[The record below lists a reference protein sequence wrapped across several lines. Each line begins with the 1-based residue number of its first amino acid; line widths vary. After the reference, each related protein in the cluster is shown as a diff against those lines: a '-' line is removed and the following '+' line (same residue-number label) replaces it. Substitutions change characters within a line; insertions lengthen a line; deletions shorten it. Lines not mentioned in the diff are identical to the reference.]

1 MGVTALSELGPLT
14 AIGTEEIHSR
24 LASHERVSFPQM
36 TLAHLKLTQT

>member
-14 AIGTEEIHSR
+14 TIGTEEIHSG
-24 LASHERVSFPQM
+24 LASLERVSFPQM